1 MRLFLVDDE
10 RLALLQLERMVR
22 QIDESF
28 TIELYQNPADA
39 VEQAKL
45 KQPDVVF
52 LDIHMPEISGLQA
65 AELIQSDCP
74 DTDVVFVTAY
84 DEYALQAF
92 ELNAVDYVLKPL
104 QTARVQKTIE
114 RLVKLRRSRAD
125 MDVRAVSSAA
135 VQLIQ
140 CFKTLKLAPNGEQ
153 PEVPKWR
160 TAKAQEL
167 FAYLL
172 HHRGQ
177 IVHKLTLLEL
187 FFPDSNVKK
196 AMTQLYTAIYQIRQ
210 CLQKMGMG
218 ISLLN
223 SSIQEGYVL
232 DIGTVELDV
241 VSWERELE
249 QIGSSVE
256 VHHERLLQLLNE
268 YEGDYLQDYGYV
280 WAEPESERLR
290 QLWLHNAR
298 LLAGYYM
305 STEDRTAAVIQ
316 LYELIQA
323 KEPYNEDEALGL
335 FRLYEKIGQ
344 RDKAAAHYRW
354 LESELEREY
363 EVAMPERLQQWY
375 AGLRTI
381 KSGKS

>member
-1 MRLFLVDDE
+1 VSQVKLFLVDDE

-22 QIDESF
+22 QAFDSF
-28 TIELYQNPADA
+28 TIELYQNPVDA
-39 VEQAKL
+39 VEQARS

-52 LDIHMPEISGLQA
+52 LDIHMPEISGLEA
-65 AELIQSDCP
+65 AELIQSACP
-74 DTDVVFVTAY
+74 ATDVVFVTAY

-104 QTARVQKTIE
+104 E
-114 RLVKLRRSRAD
+114 RLMKLRRVQTDNAPAAAAD
-125 MDVRAVSSAA
+125 A
-135 VQLIQ
+135 VQQIQ
-140 CFKTLKLAPNGEQ
+140 CFKTLKLKPAGKQ

-172 HHRGQ
+172 HYRGQ
-177 IVHKLTLLEL
+177 IVHKPTLLEL
-187 FFPDSNVKK
+187 FFPDNDVKK

-210 CLQKMGMG
+210 CLQKMEMG

-241 VSWERELE
+241 VKWERELE
-249 QIGSSVE
+249 RIGTAVAL
-256 VHHERLLQLLNE
+256 HHERLLQLLNE

-290 QLWLHNAR
+290 QLWLQNAR
-298 LLAGYYM
+298 LLISHYRSAHA
-305 STEDRTAAVIQ
+305 EPAALLQ
-316 LYELIQA
+316 LCERVQRL
-323 KEPYNEDEALGL
+323 EPYNEEEALQL
-335 FRLYEKIGQ
+335 LQLYEEHGFL
-344 RDKAAAHYRW
+344 DKAVAHYRW
-354 LESELEREY
+354 LEDEIEKELGVSLSPEIEEWY
-363 EVAMPERLQQWY
+363 EEFRGKRLD
-375 AGLRTI
+375 R
-381 KSGKS
+381 KN